1 MCKCYLLLIMYLF
14 LLPSKANSNSDFSP
28 KSLLDLTLKTVNSD
42 FKMLLCKLRKTL
54 WSSLSSR

>member
-1 MCKCYLLLIMYLF
+1 MLF
-14 LLPSKANSNSDFSP
+14 ITCNVFVFIAIKAKSNSDFSP
-28 KSLLDLTLKTVNSD
+28 KSLLDLTLKTVNTN

>member
-1 MCKCYLLLIMYLF
+1 MLF
-14 LLPSKANSNSDFSP
+14 ITCNVFVFIAVKTKSNSDFSP
-28 KSLLDLTLKTVNSD
+28 KSLLDLTLKTVNTN